1 MDKKK
6 IKIDYLNKI
15 KLLNKYNKYYYD
27 QSNPIVTDQK
37 YDELKK
43 EILIFEKKNPNL
55 LSLDSPSL
63 NVGFK
68 PSKNFIKVKHKMPML
83 SLGNAFNEEDLINFE
98 KKNNK
103 LFKF

>member
-6 IKIDYLNKI
+6 IKTDYLAKL

-43 EILIFEKKNPNL
+43 EILIFEKK
-55 LSLDSPSL
+55 
-63 NVGFK
+63 
-68 PSKNFIKVKHKMPML
+68 I
-83 SLGNAFNEEDLINFE
+83 LIY
-98 KKNNK
+98 
-103 LFKF
+103 